1 MAEIDPRILARL
13 ERKIN
18 IELLTTLPFLLLS
31 TAIPI
36 AAWHGVWQYDKEV
49 TIWFQRSGSLMVLFA
64 VWIEYKL
71 FKISSLSNPISDN
84 GVTWQDQA
92 HSDALNTNYRNMLK
106 IYKYLTAALAITGT
120 VIWGY
125 GDILR
130 GLA

>member
-1 MAEIDPRILARL
+1 MAKIDPKILGRL

-18 IELLTTLPFLLLS
+18 IELLTTLPLLLLS

-36 AAWHGVWQYDKEV
+36 AAWYGVWQYDKEV

-64 VWIEYKL
+64 VWLEYKL
-71 FKISSLSNPISDN
+71 FKISSLSSPISDN

-92 HSDALNTNYRNMLK
+92 HRDALNTNYGNMLK
-106 IYKYLTAALAITGT
+106 LYKYITAVLAITGT
-120 VIWGY
+120 IIWGY

-130 GLA
+130 GLV